1 MGPARKPEF
10 LLFCERARNFWPIKR
25 FDSEFC
31 PLFYGLFTEMNTHY
45 VNNAVNVSALC
56 DFENWERWGG
66 VLKTRRGAAR
76 GMGARKGGLRN
87 GEVEKKERGTCQ
99 GACREA

>member
-10 LLFCERARNFWPIKR
+10 LLFCERARNFWPINR

-31 PLFYGLFTEMNTHY
+31 LLFYGLFTEMSTHY
-45 VNNAVNVSALC
+45 VNNALNGSALC

-66 VLKTRRGAAR
+66 VLKTRREQPEGW
-76 GMGARKGGLRN
+76 
-87 GEVEKKERGTCQ
+87 EEEQ
-99 GACREA
+99 GD